1 MTDQKVSHVYP
12 CCPNKKFDHAEYNI
26 TIDRKGCRYHPVV
39 YLPALSKY
47 FFFFL
52 RSTIW
57 TRIRIK
63 YKFPTKRVKKYLT
76 VIYTYVNFTLFYAG
90 TALLNV
96 LVFWISLDDKCKL
109 LTSLFNAL
117 FVVVIMTIVYSKI
130 PLILSTVPFIGK
142 YHRSY
147 CVNNHFAFITDIP
160 ARTTNVIMRENIV

>member
-1 MTDQKVSHVYP
+1 MSTRVAQTKSSTTPNTTLPSIEKVA
-12 CCPNKKFDHAEYNI
+12 D
-26 TIDRKGCRYHPVV
+26 TI
-39 YLPALSKY
+39 LSFIY
-47 FFFFL
+47 QRWASIFSFSL

-57 TRIRIK
+57 TRVRIK

-142 YHRSY
+142 YYRSY
-147 CVNNHFAFITDIP
+147 CVNSHFAFITDIP
-160 ARTTNVIMRENIV
+160 ARTTNARKHCIILF